1 MEHDNMFKKNSH
13 LVLKYPNSENI
24 WHYMDFTKFVNLLD
38 TGSLFFCRADMVED
52 KWEGIFPDKIINKF
66 NLNKNSIQS
75 DDGNRYSWRE
85 WQKKETRSHLI
96 NSWHVNA
103 YESDAMWKLYSSSK
117 QSIAIQSTIGK
128 LKRCF
133 TIAKDIIW
141 IGEVEY
147 IDFKNWEPKNRF
159 YNIGEADAL
168 KFFFLKRIEFEHEK
182 EIRAITHVAYN
193 KHKQDKGTLVNVDL
207 NELVKMIVISPTSE
221 DWFFNLVKNIIYKYN
236 YQYAL
241 KKSELG
247 TQPYI

>member
-1 MEHDNMFKKNSH
+1 
-13 LVLKYPNSENI
+13 
-24 WHYMDFTKFVNLLD
+24 
-38 TGSLFFCRADMVED
+38 
-52 KWEGIFPDKIINKF
+52 
-66 NLNKNSIQS
+66 LNKNSIQS

-103 YESDAMWKLYSSSK
+103 HESDAMWKLYSSSK
-117 QSIAIQSTIGK
+117 QSIAIQSTIGR

-133 TIAKDIIW
+133 NIAKDIIW

-159 YNIGEADAL
+159 YNIGEPNIL
-168 KFFFLKRIEFEHEK
+168 KTFFLKRIGFEHEK
-182 EIRAITHVAYN
+182 EIRAITHIAYN
-193 KHKQDKGTLVNVDL
+193 KHEEDKGILVNVDL
-207 NELVKMIVISPTSE
+207 NELVGMIVISPTSE

-236 YQYAL
+236 YQYTL

-247 TQPYI
+247 IQPYM